1 MKKFMILFISVL
13 FCFLSVTPAFAV
25 PETTAPEFVGEA
37 PAVTTPVFKGG
48 YDISAP
54 EYEPEIALL
63 VNADTDTVIYS
74 KNPEQIT
81 APASLTKITTA
92 LVVLSLCK
100 DLNEKVTC
108 SYEAIHSLDG
118 TGSSVAGL
126 YENEVTTVEML
137 LFCLLL
143 PSANDAAAVLAEH
156 FGGTEAEFV
165 NKMNEYVAALGCKN
179 THFANPH
186 GLDDES
192 FPGFDGDT
200 QSRTTAYDMYLISKK
215 ALQNDTIKFMSS
227 KYGKTMPATNLSEE
241 RYLYNTNALLNNYSD
256 YYYEYAQGLKTGTTD
271 KAGSCLITSATKDGY
286 TYIAI
291 SMRGRGDY
299 MVDGSAMNTAFLMC
313 RYMLEWAFDNI
324 SMKKLADTSR
334 IMGEV
339 GVKFGRGS
347 DYVALVPQ
355 QSVSAIVLDSVEIED
370 LEIKYSDDF
379 PQEVK
384 APVEAGDVIGTAK
397 LMYGNVE
404 VAEVTLTA
412 QQTVKKNY
420 LWAAFS
426 WLETIMSSKY
436 FVIVAGVIIII
447 IIALLFSTKNQRR
460 KKKRRKNT
468 VEVVTDYSKLGK

>member
-1 MKKFMILFISVL
+1 MKKLMILFISIL
-13 FCFLSVTPAFAV
+13 MCFLSITPAFAA
-25 PETTAPEFVGEA
+25 PETTTGEYIGEA
-37 PAVTTPVFKGG
+37 PAVSAPVFKGG

-92 LVVLSLCK
+92 LVVLSMCD
-100 DLNEKVTC
+100 DLSEKVTC
-108 SYEAIHSLDG
+108 SSAAIHSLDG

-126 YENEVTTVEML
+126 MEDEVTTVEML
-137 LFCLLL
+137 LFCLFL

-156 FGGTEAEFV
+156 FGGTEADFV
-165 NKMNEYVAALGCKN
+165 AKMNEYVAALGCKN

-200 QSRTTAYDMYLISKK
+200 QSHTTAYDMYIIAKK

-241 RYLYNTNALLNNYSD
+241 RYLYNTNALLNSYSD

-299 MVDGSAMNTAFLMC
+299 IVNGSAMNTAFLMC

-324 SMKKLADTSR
+324 SMKMLADTSR
-334 IMGEV
+334 NMGEV

-355 QSVSAIVLDSVEIED
+355 QAVSAIVLDDVNMED
-370 LEIKYSDDF
+370 LEIKYSADF
-379 PQEVK
+379 PDEVK
-384 APVEAGDVIGTAK
+384 APVEAGEVIGTAK
-397 LMYGNVE
+397 LVYGNVE
-404 VAEVTLTA
+404 VAEVTLVA
-412 QQTVKKNY
+412 QQSVKKNY

-426 WLETIMSSKY
+426 WLETIMRSKY
-436 FVIVAGVIIII
+436 FVIVAAVIIIV
-447 IIALLFSTKNQRR
+447 IIALLFSTKNQRK
-460 KKKRRKNT
+460 KKKRRKHT

>member
-13 FCFLSVTPAFAV
+13 ICFITVTPAFAA
-25 PETTAPEFVGEA
+25 PETTTGEYVDEA
-37 PAVTTPVFKGG
+37 PAVTAPVLKGG

-54 EYEPEIALL
+54 EYEPEITLL

-81 APASLTKITTA
+81 APASLTKIVTA

-100 DLNEKVTC
+100 DLNEQVTC
-108 SYEAIHSLDG
+108 SYDAIHSLDG

-126 YENEVTTVEML
+126 MENEVTTVEML
-137 LFCLLL
+137 LFCMLL
-143 PSANDAAAVLAEH
+143 PSGNDAAAVLAEH

-165 NKMNEYVAALGCKN
+165 KKMNDYVAGLGCKN

-192 FPGFDGDT
+192 FPGLEGET

-256 YYYEYAQGLKTGTTD
+256 YYYEYAQGLKTGTAD
-271 KAGSCLITSATKDGY
+271 KAGSCLVTSATKDGY

-299 MVDGSAMNTAFLMC
+299 IVDGSAMNTSFLMC

-334 IMGEV
+334 NMGEV

-347 DYVALVPQ
+347 DYVGLVPQ
-355 QSVSAIVLDSVEIED
+355 QSVSAIVLDTVEIDD
-370 LEIKYSDDF
+370 LVIKYADNF

-404 VAEVTLTA
+404 VAEMTLTA
-412 QQTVKKNY
+412 QQTIKKNY

-426 WLETIMSSKY
+426 WLEAIMSSEY
-436 FVIVAGVIIII
+436 FVIVAGVIVII
-447 IIALLFSTKNQRR
+447 IIALLLSTKNQRK
-460 KKKRRKNT
+460 KKKRRKHT
-468 VEVVTDYSKLGK
+468 VEVVSDYSKLGK